1 MTLEQALSRSI
12 ANQLATL
19 PRLSGVMCVAA
30 NADDQ
35 QTVPRVVVEV
45 VRGAQSVAGHD
56 IYACDVAIQITAN
69 AFAQASSD
77 TTTSGNQHIELLFDQ
92 IEGTMIGDP
101 SQFTTGSV
109 KVWGAVFH
117 GGVTDHR
124 DHHRIQRDYKLTM
137 HAESM

>member
-1 MTLEQALSRSI
+1 MTLEQSLSRSI
-12 ANQLATL
+12 ATKLATL

-45 VRGAQSVAGHD
+45 VRGPQSVAGHD

-69 AFAQASSD
+69 AFAQASND
-77 TTTSGNQHIELLFDQ
+77 QATSGNQNVELLFDQ
-92 IEGTMIGDP
+92 IEGTMTGDP
-101 SQFTTGSV
+101 TQFSTGSV
-109 KVWGAVFH
+109 KVWGSVFH